1 MKTTPETIREQ
12 VALTRFKAVNHIDEL
27 VRNGIPLAE
36 ALRQAA
42 LRPWPDESGRC
53 YAPRTIEDWY
63 YAHRRG
69 GFGALQPRRRADR
82 DRSRVIDDQTAEWII
97 EQVSRYPGIQVK
109 VLYDHW
115 TEEGRSLPSLRSVY
129 RHLKR
134 RGYDRASL
142 RKGRLETGP
151 TKAFEAPGVN
161 DLWMVDFSPGPRL
174 RTDTG
179 VLGTHL
185 CVLVD
190 DCSRLIPFA
199 AYFEKADTRA
209 FMHTLREALLR
220 RGLPRK
226 LYTDQGKPFVCH
238 HTRVVCANL
247 GIRLLHAKPYHS
259 WSKGKCERLI
269 RTIQQ
274 GFESTLRI
282 EGNRAGSLVELNRRL
297 SLWIQT
303 VYHQRVHSATGTTPE
318 NRYQEQLDRLRR
330 LECEPFGI
338 DHLFYTR
345 LERTVRK
352 DGTVRIDNSLFEVDL
367 SLRTQR
373 IELRFDP
380 FSFARIEVW
389 HQDRFTGCAKPCNL
403 NLNSYIQGA
412 RHDR

>member
-42 LRPWPDESGRC
+42 VRPWPDESGRC

-63 YAHRRG
+63 YAHRHG

-82 DRSRVIDDQTAEWII
+82 DRSRVIDEKTAEWII
-97 EQVSRYPGIQVK
+97 EQVRRYPGIQVK

-115 TEEGRSLPSLRSVY
+115 MKEGRQLPSLRSVY

-142 RKGRLETGP
+142 RRGRLETGP

-174 RTDTG
+174 QTG
-179 VLGTHL
+179 DGMLGTHL

-199 AYFEKADTRA
+199 AYFEKAGTRA
-209 FMHTLREALLR
+209 FMHTLREAVLR

-282 EGNRAGSLVELNRRL
+282 EGNRAGSLEELNRRL
-297 SLWIQT
+297 SQWIQT
-303 VYHQRVHSATGTTPE
+303 AYHQRVHSATGSTPE
-318 NRYQEQLDRLRR
+318 NRYQEQLDHVRR

-345 LERTVRK
+345 IERTARK
-352 DGTVRIDNSLFEVDL
+352 DGTVRIDNILFEVDL
-367 SLRTQR
+367 SLRTER

-380 FSFARIEVW
+380 FSFDRIEVW
-389 HQDRFTGCAKPCNL
+389 HRDRFAGCARPCNL
-403 NLNSYIQGA
+403 NLNSYIQGV